1 MRHKLFMAKIVF
13 RLNHVPEPEADA
25 VRALLSDHQIEFY
38 ETDSGRWG
46 ISVAAI
52 WVNNDEDVFEARKL
66 INEFQ
71 TAHTTAM
78 RAEFEDEKKAGNIP
92 SFWQLLRTS
101 PVMVITYCALIA
113 AVLLISIVPI
123 YRFFN
128 T

>member
-1 MRHKLFMAKIVF
+1 MAKIVF
-13 RLNHVPEPEADA
+13 RLNHAPEPEADA